1 MITPRALPG
10 HPFGKV
16 SATGFA
22 PRECAGATGT
32 PRSTSSYGVSGGHP
46 GRNVQVRAH
55 KGTVAEMGAPGSY
68 LPGAAPRYET
78 YSHR

>member
-22 PRECAGATGT
+22 PRECAGATGM
-32 PRSTSSYGVSGGHP
+32 PHSNKSYEVPCGRP

-55 KGTVAEMGAPGSY
+55 TGRGPEMGAPGSY
-68 LPGAAPRYET
+68 LPGAAPGDET

>member
-22 PRECAGATGT
+22 PRECAEATGIPNSAASKEAAGGP
-32 PRSTSSYGVSGGHP
+32 PR
-46 GRNVQVRAH
+46 RNVQVRAR
-55 KGTVAEMGAPGSY
+55 KERAAEMTAPGSH

-78 YSHR
+78 YSRR